1 MARPRQLPIDRLI
14 SLLREMEPEE
24 LLMAQGAIRAL
35 APRTRTAAAEAAEQA
50 GLDLGERAAGEE

>member
-35 APRTRTAAAEAAEQA
+35 ALRAKDAAAEQA
-50 GLDLGERAAGEE
+50 GLDLAERSEADNG